1 MVDAIKIVT
10 SCDPL
15 LISEVIVKA
24 KFIITHTNIIA
35 NFGRG
40 SVIIIAGIQIRQ
52 SL

>member
-1 MVDAIKIVT
+1 MVDVIKIVT
-10 SCDPL
+10 SCDPS
-15 LISEVIVKA
+15 LISEVIVKT
-24 KFIITHTNIIA
+24 KLIITHTNIIA